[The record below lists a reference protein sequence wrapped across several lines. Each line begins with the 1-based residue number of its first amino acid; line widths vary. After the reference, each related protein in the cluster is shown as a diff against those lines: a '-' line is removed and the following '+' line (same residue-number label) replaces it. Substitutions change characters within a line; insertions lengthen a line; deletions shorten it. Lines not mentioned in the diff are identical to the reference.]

1 MSNEKEK
8 DEKEHEKR
16 MQTKIEGK
24 RYKFTPDVVS
34 IAVALLV
41 SWEGGW
47 GGGVRARLLARHH
60 AGDDQLTVTVTRMM
74 MMMMILRK
82 SCMLAFCP

>member
-1 MSNEKEK
+1 
-8 DEKEHEKR
+8 

-24 RYKFTPDVVS
+24 MYKFTPDVVS

-60 AGDDQLTVTVTRMM
+60 AGDGQLTVTVTRMM
-74 MMMMILRK
+74 MMTISIKVSKTQSPQLP
-82 SCMLAFCP
+82 LEPTQEYLLQHV